1 MATSSFNKVFI
12 TTDKSILDELNKE
25 VRREKRNYQDTIKDL
40 ERGKRLVRK
49 YLTDL

>member
-25 VRREKRNYQDTIKDL
+25 VRREERDYQSTVNDL
-40 ERGKRLVRK
+40 ERSKRLVRK
-49 YLTDL
+49 YLKEG